1 LRFPLRMYRIGQN
14 MNKHIREFQ
23 RMLQGGG
30 LRLLSLTRTGKGHYK
45 AQIQGADNKR
55 MTYILANSA
64 SDHRAAANRDRDI
77 SRFFNN

>member
-1 LRFPLRMYRIGQN
+1 MRFPLRMYRIGQI
-14 MNKHIREFQ
+14 MNKNIREFQ

-30 LRLLSLTRTGKGHYK
+30 LRLLSLSRTGKGHFK
-45 AQIQGADNKR
+45 AVIESPDNKR